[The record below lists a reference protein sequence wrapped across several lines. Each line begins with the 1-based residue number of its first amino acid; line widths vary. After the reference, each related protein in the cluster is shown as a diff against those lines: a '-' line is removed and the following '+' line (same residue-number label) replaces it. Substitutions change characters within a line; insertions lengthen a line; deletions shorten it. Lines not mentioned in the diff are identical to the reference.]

1 MINFI
6 CKKISDYM
14 EPNQPGNWVCPLS
27 PSHDQ
32 SHIIAIEAD
41 QPIER
46 DRMFF
51 WACAHLGILQKKR
64 IKIQVKKVNN
74 QRLYRP
80 YDYIDLQKSGGLGG
94 LQSPLSP
101 QIFFSKINLLS
112 ISFQASLKLLV
123 TLLLFTSCLMRNL
136 SFTMIIATLK
146 KNLS

>member
-1 MINFI
+1 
-6 CKKISDYM
+6 M
-14 EPNQPGNWVCPLS
+14 EPNQPGKWVCPLS

-41 QPIER
+41 QSIER

-80 YDYIDLQKSGGLGG
+80 YDYIGLQKSGGRGG
-94 LQSPLSP
+94 GGGGGGGGGCSPPSP
-101 QIFFSKINLLS
+101 AKTFF
-112 ISFQASLKLLV
+112 F
-123 TLLLFTSCLMRNL
+123 
-136 SFTMIIATLK
+136 
-146 KNLS
+146 